1 MPDGDSTLFTVTDL
15 KQYDYCPR
23 ILYYHR
29 CLPDIRPTVTKM
41 EVAIR
46 RHEDEPKRALRRT
59 MHLEGME
66 NAERR
71 FDVPL
76 VSTRLG
82 LSGQVDEL
90 IWHDGA
96 IVPVDYKLARK
107 AQDHFKLQ
115 LMTYALLAE
124 EHYQTQIKFG
134 LLYLIQARK
143 TVRVTFSSQ
152 LRRKVVESVAQ
163 MRRIAEME
171 TMPAPPDSIRP
182 CLECEFRRFC
192 NDVV

>member
-1 MPDGDSTLFTVTDL
+1 MPDGDATLFTVTDL
-15 KQYDYCPR
+15 KQYNYCPR

-29 CLPDIRPTVTKM
+29 CLPDIRPVVTKM
-41 EVAIR
+41 EVAAR
-46 RHEDEPKRALRRT
+46 RHAEEPKRALRRT
-59 MHLEGME
+59 MHLDGME
-66 NAERR
+66 HAERR

-90 IWHDGA
+90 IWQDGA
-96 IVPVDYKLARK
+96 VIPVDYKLSRK
-107 AQDHFKLQ
+107 VHDHFRLQ
-115 LMTYALLAE
+115 LAAYALLAE
-124 EHYQTQIKFG
+124 EHYQTRISFG

-143 TVRVTFSSQ
+143 TVRVGFSSQ
-152 LRRKVVESVAQ
+152 LRRQVVESVNQ
-163 MRRIAEME
+163 MRRIVEME
-171 TMPAPPDSIRP
+171 SMPRPPDSIRP

>member
-1 MPDGDSTLFTVTDL
+1 MLDGDNTRFTVTDL

-29 CLPDIRPTVTKM
+29 CLPDIRPIVTKM

-59 MHLEGME
+59 MHLEGLE

-76 VSTRLG
+76 SSSQLG
-82 LSGQVDEL
+82 LTGQVDEL
-90 IWHDGA
+90 IFHQGL
-96 IVPVDYKLARK
+96 IIPVDYKLARK
-107 AQDHFKLQ
+107 AQPHFKLQ
-115 LMTYALLAE
+115 LTAYAMLAE
-124 EHYQTQIKFG
+124 EHYQTRIQFG

-143 TVRVTFSSQ
+143 TVQIAFSSQ
-152 LRRKVVESVAQ
+152 LRQKVVEALAVMQ
-163 MRRIAEME
+163 RIAAAEA
-171 TMPAPPDSIRP
+171 MPPPPDSIRP

>member
-1 MPDGDSTLFTVTDL
+1 MPDGDHTLFTVTDL

-59 MHLEGME
+59 MHLEGLE
-66 NAERR
+66 AAERY
-71 FDVPL
+71 FNVPL
-76 VSTRLG
+76 LSTRLG
-82 LSGQVDEL
+82 LTGQVDEL
-90 IWHDGA
+90 IFHEG
-96 IVPVDYKLARK
+96 IIIPVDYKLARK
-107 AQDHFKLQ
+107 AHPHFKLQ
-115 LMTYALLAE
+115 LTAYTMLAE
-124 EHYQTQIKFG
+124 EHYQTRIQFG

-143 TVRVTFSSQ
+143 TVRVAFTSQ
-152 LRRKVVESVAQ
+152 LRQKVLESLAHMQ
-163 MRRIAEME
+163 RIADTES
-171 TMPAPPDSIRP
+171 MPPAPDSIRP

>member
-1 MPDGDSTLFTVTDL
+1 MPDGDRTLFTVTDL

-29 CLPDIRPTVTKM
+29 CLPDIRPTTTKM

-46 RHEDEPKRALRRT
+46 RHEDEPKHALRRT
-59 MHLEGME
+59 MHLEGLE
-66 NAERR
+66 NAQRA

-76 VSTRLG
+76 ISTSLG

-90 IWHDGA
+90 ILHEGTM
-96 IVPVDYKLARK
+96 IPVDYKLARRE
-107 AQDHFKLQ
+107 QPHFKLQ
-115 LMTYALLAE
+115 LAAYAIMAE
-124 EHYQTQIKFG
+124 EHYQTRIAFG

-143 TVRVTFSSQ
+143 TVRVAFASQ
-152 LRRKVVESVAQ
+152 LRQRVIESLSQ
-163 MRRIAEME
+163 MRFVVDAESI
-171 TMPAPPDSIRP
+171 PPPPNSIRP

>member
-1 MPDGDSTLFTVTDL
+1 MPASEHTLFSVTDL

-29 CLPDIRPTVTKM
+29 CLPDIRPTTTKM

-59 MHLEGME
+59 MQFEGLEK
-66 NAERR
+66 AERR

-76 VSTRLG
+76 MSVRLG

-90 IWHDGA
+90 IWHEGS
-96 IVPVDYKLARK
+96 IIPVDYKLSRRE
-107 AQDHFKLQ
+107 QNHFKLQ
-115 LMTYALLAE
+115 LAAYALLAE
-124 EHYQTQIKFG
+124 EQYQTTIRFG

-143 TVRVTFSSQ
+143 TIHVIFSSQ
-152 LRRKVVESVAQ
+152 LRRKVVESVSQ
-163 MRRIAEME
+163 MRLIAGAEY
-171 TMPAPPDSIRP
+171 MPPPPESIRP

-192 NDVV
+192 NDVL